1 MIPIKTEKHSQIK
14 SIYGDLKDM
23 SAENASQMINALQQ
37 DEALRSQI
45 ESEASSSE
53 AALNLTV
60 ELGKEQGLDFT
71 AEEFR
76 SELEARGLSVNT
88 DGQLESLS
96 ASLGEEGELSEDALE
111 AVAGGFYYGSG
122 RNCSQW

>member
-1 MIPIKTEKHSQIK
+1 
-14 SIYGDLKDM
+14 M

-37 DEALRSQI
+37 DEALRNQI
-45 ESEASSSE
+45 VTESSSSE

-60 ELGKEQGLDFT
+60 ELGKQQGLDFT
-71 AEEFR
+71 AEEFQR
-76 SELEARGLSVNT
+76 ELEARGLSVNT

-96 ASLGEEGELSEDALE
+96 ATVGQEGELSEDALE
-111 AVAGGFYYGSG
+111 AVAGGFYYGAG

>member
-1 MIPIKTEKHSQIK
+1 
-14 SIYGDLKDM
+14 M
-23 SAENASQMINALQQ
+23 STENAKQMIQVVQQ
-37 DEALRSQI
+37 DEALRDQI
-45 ESEASSSE
+45 ESGASSAE

-76 SELEARGLSVNT
+76 NELEARGMSVGSG
-88 DGQLESLS
+88 GQLESLS
-96 ASLGEEGELSEDALE
+96 GTVGSEGELSEEALE

>member
-1 MIPIKTEKHSQIK
+1 
-14 SIYGDLKDM
+14 M
-23 SAENASQMINALQQ
+23 SAENASQMINAIQQ
-37 DEALRSQI
+37 DEALRTQI
-45 ESEASSSE
+45 ESEASSYE

-60 ELGKEQGLDFT
+60 KLGIEQGLDFT

>member
-1 MIPIKTEKHSQIK
+1 
-14 SIYGDLKDM
+14 M
-23 SAENASQMINALQQ
+23 SADNASQMINAIQQ

-45 ESEASSSE
+45 ESNAFSSE

-60 ELGKEQGLDFT
+60 ELGKEQGLNFT
-71 AEEFR
+71 AQEFR

-111 AVAGGFYYGSG
+111 SVAGGFYYGSG

>member
-1 MIPIKTEKHSQIK
+1 
-14 SIYGDLKDM
+14 M
-23 SAENASQMINALQQ
+23 SVENARAMINTLQE
-37 DEALRSQI
+37 DESLRNQI
-45 ESEASSSE
+45 ESGSSSSE

-71 AEEFR
+71 AEEFQG
-76 SELEARGLSVNT
+76 ELEARGLSVNAS
-88 DGQLESLS
+88 GELESLS
-96 ASLGEEGELSEDALE
+96 GTVGQEGELSEEALE